1 MIIQLITF
9 VDLSNRIWFKNVDNS
24 YILKSS
30 NTCTLKLALEASY
43 STPIIWTGIAII
55 HRNSYNHISYN
66 HILMKN
72 KLLIDNWTIDGQ
84 LNKLMVTILDK

>member
-30 NTCTLKLALEASY
+30 NTIHSNLLIKLVLQSFDLELHSF
-43 STPIIWTGIAII
+43 TGIHII
-55 HRNSYNHISYN
+55 IFSCKI
-66 HILMKN
+66 KV
-72 KLLIDNWTIDGQ
+72 IDGQ
-84 LNKLMVTILDK
+84 LNN

>member
-30 NTCTLKLALEASY
+30 NTCIHSNLLLKLVIVHQSLELESQ
-43 STPIIWTGIAII
+43 SFTGIHTII
-55 HRNSYNHISYN
+55 F
-66 HILMKN
+66 
-72 KLLIDNWTIDGQ
+72 
-84 LNKLMVTILDK
+84 

>member
-1 MIIQLITF
+1 MIIWLITF

-24 YILKSS
+24 CILKSL

-43 STPIIWTGIAII
+43 STPIIRTGIAII
-55 HRNSYNHISYN
+55 RRNSYN

>member
-30 NTCTLKLALEASY
+30 NTCTLKLALEANY

-55 HRNSYNHISYN
+55 HRNSYNPN
-66 HILMKN
+66 LMKN

>member
-30 NTCTLKLALEASY
+30 NTIHSNLLIKLVLQSFDLELQSF
-43 STPIIWTGIAII
+43 TGIYIFI
-55 HRNSYNHISYN
+55 FS
-66 HILMKN
+66 
-72 KLLIDNWTIDGQ
+72 
-84 LNKLMVTILDK
+84 

>member
-1 MIIQLITF
+1 MIIWLITF

-24 YILKSS
+24 CILKSL

-43 STPIIWTGIAII
+43 STPIIRTGIAII
-55 HRNSYNHISYN
+55 HRP
-66 HILMKN
+66 ILMKN

>member
-43 STPIIWTGIAII
+43 STPII
-55 HRNSYNHISYN
+55 
-66 HILMKN
+66 
-72 KLLIDNWTIDGQ
+72 
-84 LNKLMVTILDK
+84 

>member
-1 MIIQLITF
+1 MIIWLITV
-9 VDLSNRIWFKNVDNS
+9 VDSSNRIWFKNVDNS
-24 YILKSS
+24 CILKSL

-43 STPIIWTGIAII
+43 STPIIRTAII
-55 HRNSYNHISYN
+55 HRNSYN

>member
-55 HRNSYNHISYN
+55 HRNSYNPIF
-66 HILMKN
+66 MKN